1 MLDGRPVVF
10 LSCSD
15 KYKESVAA
23 KVRTALEGV
32 GVWGVIVSD
41 ESLLSRVGWEPSDKV
56 DAYMNA

>member
-23 KVRTALEGV
+23 KLRDALAEV

-41 ESLLSRVGWEPSDKV
+41 EPLRHGSGGSRAPRLRPT
-56 DAYMNA
+56 